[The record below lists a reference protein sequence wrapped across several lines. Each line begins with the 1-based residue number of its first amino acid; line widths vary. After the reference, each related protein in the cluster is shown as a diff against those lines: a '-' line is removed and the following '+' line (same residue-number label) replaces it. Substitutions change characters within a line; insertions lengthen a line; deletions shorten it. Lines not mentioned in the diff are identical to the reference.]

1 MSILE
6 AVRQGAYIA
15 AQRESLRQARKNQEI
30 QQEKIAY
37 EMAQNNI
44 KLNPNTISTLLN
56 PKSTEA
62 ARNLAWADVTA
73 HPDATHLLP
82 ALAQA
87 SERSLNDWMDHK
99 DANQLI
105 FPDDQ
110 ADWAVK
116 DESGKPMQ
124 EVRDYPIPKW
134 MYVDEGNS
142 ASQLRRDMFLESERQ
157 NRQVDLKPGEIGQE
171 EMARSAPPGM
181 QLPAGE
187 KMGRST
193 WGAMTSQ
200 YLKEQERQA
209 PEKQR
214 EKLGKEVKLRQDLG
228 ESVAEDV
235 FGIPSTVV
243 RETTDEDDYT
253 KFNKSLKGMKP
264 EVLRATVK
272 EAVRTVAKLT
282 GQGKTYD
289 EAIETVT
296 GNLKRDAKGRITGFG
311 VAPQPPPKPPP
322 AGAGT
327 KVAPPDS
334 TQGRMTY
341 ITLFDSLQAAYDT
354 GGLQGA
360 RAKLDELGGPTDDP
374 RIGDWFRAHAKK
386 KAP

>member
-6 AVRQGAYIA
+6 AVLQGAHIA
-15 AQRESLRQARKNQEI
+15 AQRESLRQVRENQRM

-56 PKSTEA
+56 PGSTEA

-87 SERSLNDWMDHK
+87 SERSLNDWKDHK

-124 EVRDYPIPKW
+124 PVRDYAVPKW

-142 ASQLRRDMFLESERQ
+142 ASQLKRDMFLESQRQ
-157 NRQVDLKPGEIGQE
+157 DRPTVLKPGEIGQE

-181 QLPAGE
+181 QIPAGE

-209 PEKQR
+209 PEKQTAR
-214 EKLGKEVKLRQDLG
+214 LKGELDTSKGADEFVVKKVLGLPDTEVLARAAKSKEFKSYNPALRDMDPAKLR
-228 ESVAEDV
+228 EMAAEMSAD
-235 FGIPSTVV
+235 FL
-243 RETTDEDDYT
+243 ELTTT
-253 KFNKSLKGMKP
+253 GGKSPAAAAAM
-264 EVLRATVK
+264 LRA
-272 EAVRTVAKLT
+272 R
-282 GQGKTYD
+282 
-289 EAIETVT
+289 
-296 GNLKRDAKGRITGFG
+296 LKKDGDKIVGLNP
-311 VAPQPPPKPPP
+311 APAPPKSPP

-327 KVAPPDS
+327 KAAASDS
-334 TQGRMTY
+334 TTTTY
-341 ITLFDSLQAAYDT
+341 QDVFDLLQKAYDK

-360 RAKLDELGGPTDDP
+360 RAKVDELGIPITDV
-374 RIGDWFRAHAKK
+374 RIGDWFHAHAKK